1 MFKRSGVWYT
11 CIRYKGRKVQ
21 RSLGVRVGK
30 KADMMIAQAI
40 EAKIRT
46 EVIEGSY
53 FEKPIGHNKTFKQ
66 LMEKFMQEHAPTVS
80 ENTQNAYKC
89 YLKNLS
95 SFFDNPGLMSIT
107 PRLVAEYKVH
117 RRVKGA
123 SPSTINRELYMLS
136 KAFNLAVNEWGW
148 VKENPVSKVQKEK
161 ENNEVDRWLTE
172 DEERRLLGA
181 SPQWL
186 REIIV
191 FALNTGLRQDE
202 LLSLEWSRVNLFRR
216 TILIQITK
224 NGKPKTLPL
233 NRIALDILKKKA
245 EEKVLSIK
253 NDLVFVSNAGTKIN
267 KRNLIRAFI
276 LALKRAMVKD
286 FTFHCLR
293 HTFATRLAQN
303 GVDIY
308 KIAKLLGHKDLKMT
322 QRYSHHCPDS
332 LRSGVEVLEK
342 FDYNLTTIAETSQI

>member
-1 MFKRSGVWYT
+1 MFKRSGVWWT
-11 CIRYKGRKVQ
+11 CIRHNGRKIQ
-21 RSLGVRVGK
+21 KSLETTDRKLARS
-30 KADMMIAQAI
+30 I
-40 EAKIRT
+40 EAKVRT
-46 EVIEGSY
+46 EIVEGKY
-53 FEKPIGHNKTFKQ
+53 YEKLIGKNKTFKD
-66 LMEKFMQEHAPTVS
+66 MMDKFMKIHAPTVS
-80 ENTQNAYKC
+80 KNTQNAYKY

-95 SFFDNPGLMSIT
+95 SFFGNPGLMSIT
-107 PRLVAEYKVH
+107 PRLIAPYKVH
-117 RRVKGA
+117 RRDNGA
-123 SPSTINRELYMLS
+123 RPSTINRELYMLS
-136 KAFNLAVNEWGW
+136 KAFNLAVIEWEW
-148 VKENPVSKVQKEK
+148 LNENPVSKVSKEK

-172 DEERRLLGA
+172 DEERRLLEA

-186 REIIV
+186 RDIII

-245 EEKVLSIK
+245 EEKVLSFK

-322 QRYSHHCPDS
+322 QRYSHHCPES
-332 LRSGVEVLEK
+332 LRDGVEVLEK
-342 FDYNLTTIAETSQI
+342 VDYNLTTIAETSQI